1 MNVLFLRKTVLN
13 KNNFDIINS
22 FFHCKAENFSEHP
35 HIGLGVM
42 GPSATLR
49 QVLEVKHYLHGW
61 C

>member
-1 MNVLFLRKTVLN
+1 MLKN

-22 FFHCKAENFSEHP
+22 FFHCKSENFSEHP

-49 QVLEVKHYLHGW
+49 QVLEVQHYLHGW